1 MKRVVSSAMVC
12 WRVAT
17 LLCVAQSVAAQA
29 APAVQTAR
37 ADREY
42 LLVPDAVFDGTTL
55 HNGWAVHVRGQ
66 RIVAA
71 GPAASVAAPNAERIA
86 LAGQTLLPGLIDL
99 HSHVL
104 LHPYDE
110 TSWNDQV
117 LRESTSLRVA
127 RAVNHARATLMAG
140 FTTLRDLGTEGADYA
155 DVGIRDAIDQG
166 IIPGPRLVI
175 TTRAIVATGS
185 YGPKGFG
192 SEVHVPQGAEEAD
205 GVEGLTRAVRNQ
217 IGHGA
222 DWIKIYADYRWGP
235 RGEARPTFGT
245 DEWTAIVET
254 ARSSGRPVVAHAST
268 AEGMKRAAL
277 AGVETI
283 EHGDG
288 ATTETW
294 SIMKSRGVA
303 LCPTLS
309 ATESTS
315 RYRGWKKGVDAE
327 PAAVTNKKAMFK
339 AALAAGVTICN
350 GSDVGVFSHGDNA
363 LELELLVEY
372 GMSPTAALQAATSV
386 NARLLHRQNELG
398 TIRSGFLA
406 DLVAVRGNPAQN
418 ISHLRSVRFVM
429 KGGTPVRHDR
439 D

>member
-1 MKRVVSSAMVC
+1 MVFSVALIAVSQS
-12 WRVAT
+12 T
-17 LLCVAQSVAAQA
+17 LAAQA
-29 APAVQTAR
+29 APPTAR
-37 ADREY
+37 VDRDVV
-42 LLVPDAVFDGTTL
+42 LVPDAVFDGTTMRT
-55 HNGWAVHVRGQ
+55 GWAVHVRGQ

-71 GPAASVAAPNAERIA
+71 GPAASLQTPAGAERIA

-117 LRESTSLRVA
+117 LRESLALRVA

-155 DVGIRDAIDQG
+155 DVGIKEAIDQG
-166 IIPGPRLVI
+166 IIPGPRLFI
-175 TTRAIVATGS
+175 TTRALVATGS

-192 SEVHVPQGAEEAD
+192 AEVHVPQGAEEAD

-217 IGHGA
+217 IGRGA

-235 RGEARPTFGT
+235 RGEARPTFSEE
-245 DEWTAIVET
+245 EWRAIVET

-268 AEGMKRAAL
+268 AEGMRRAIM

-288 ATTETW
+288 GTAETW
-294 SIMKSRGVA
+294 ALMKAKNVA
-303 LCPTLS
+303 LCPTLA
-309 ATESTS
+309 ATESTT
-315 RYRGWKKGVDAE
+315 RYRGWKKGVDPE
-327 PAAVTNKKAMFK
+327 PAGVAGKKAMLR
-339 AALAAGVTICN
+339 AAMAAGVTICN
-350 GSDVGVFSHGDNA
+350 GSDVGVFTHGDNA

-372 GMSPTAALQAATSV
+372 GMTPLATLQAATSV
-386 NARLLHRQNELG
+386 NARLLHRENELG
-398 TIRSGFLA
+398 KIAPGFLA
-406 DLVAVRGNPAQN
+406 DLVAVRGNPVQN
-418 ISHLRSVRFVM
+418 ISQVRAVRFVM
-429 KGGTPVRHDR
+429 KGGSVVRHDR